1 MKNKFKDYLPL
12 FILFS
17 LIFLLMSTI
26 SLFYNFKIFILE
38 FSISLLALIFS
49 FVFLYKFKS
58 FTNTLFLNTAKNI
71 DFANTSD
78 INKLNLPAIILS
90 KDASILWMNKKFT
103 EEIDNDKDLVSNS
116 IFEILTE
123 KQFER
128 ICDKKIINIKYKG
141 KYYTCFGATFKDT
154 FTLYFHNDSK
164 IKEKAFNYEKTRPVV
179 MHISFDNYK
188 ELLGDVDD
196 EVETQITA
204 YVDRTL
210 KKWAATSNGVFIKLS
225 NNNYLFIT
233 EKEYLD
239 TYKSF
244 KFDIIDKIHQAKI
257 DEKNY
262 ATISIGVGYQ
272 GNTLKE
278 CEDWAKSALNMAL
291 GRGGDQVAIKKGK
304 DYEFFGGLSLGT
316 GKKNKVRTRVIAS
329 ALVNHINNSSNV
341 LIMGHRFS
349 DLDSVGASV
358 GMHSAV
364 KKGLKKEAFV
374 VVDRKETLSS
384 LLINNIENKSKDKIF
399 ISPKDAMEKID
410 DNTLL
415 IIVDTHNPEFL
426 ESSEVYKKCKKTI
439 VIDHHRMMVT
449 KVENALVFYH
459 EPYASSAS
467 EMVTELI
474 QYMGDYTIS
483 RIEAEALIAGIML
496 DTKNFILKTGVR
508 TFEAAAFLRS
518 RGADTIEV
526 KRMFSNSIDEYKTRF
541 EIVSQAEIFNS
552 CAVAYTDDSK
562 DDIKQVAAQAA
573 DEILSIQGVNASF
586 VLFPIENGIGISA
599 RSYGDINVQ
608 LIMEKLGGGGH
619 QTMAGAQLYNVDI
632 TSAREK
638 LIDIIRSAEKY
649 AKPKTGNN
657 N

>member
-12 FILFS
+12 FIIFS
-17 LIFLLMSTI
+17 ILLLLMA
-26 SLFYNFKIFILE
+26 SLSIFYNFFIFIIE
-38 FSISLLALIFS
+38 ITLAMLAVIFS
-49 FVFLYKFKS
+49 LVSLHKFKS
-58 FTNTLFLNTAKNI
+58 YTNTLLIKTAKDINF
-71 DFANTSD
+71 DNTSD

-90 KDASILWMNKKFT
+90 KDANILWMNKKFT
-103 EEIDNDKDLVSNS
+103 DEIDDDKELIGNK
-116 IFEILTE
+116 IFEVLSEEEFKNIKE
-123 KQFER
+123 KSVV
-128 ICDKKIINIKYKG
+128 NIKYNG
-141 KYYTCFGATFKDT
+141 KYFTCFGASFNDT
-154 FTLYFHNDSK
+154 FALYFYNDSK
-164 IKEKAFNYEKTRPVV
+164 IKEKAYNYEKTRPVV
-179 MHISFDNYK
+179 MYISFDNYK
-188 ELLGDVDD
+188 ELLDDVDD

-204 YVDRTL
+204 YVDRIL
-210 KKWAATSNGVFIKLS
+210 KKWASTSNGVFKKLS
-225 NNNYLFIT
+225 NNSYFFVT
-233 EKEYLD
+233 QEEYLND
-239 TYKSF
+239 YKSF
-244 KFDIIDKIHQAKI
+244 KFDIIDKIHQAKV

-262 ATISIGVGYQ
+262 ATLSIGVGY
-272 GNTLKE
+272 GAKTLKE

-291 GRGGDQVAIKKGK
+291 GRGGDQVAIKKDK

-316 GKKNKVRTRVIAS
+316 VKKDKVRTRVIAS
-329 ALVNHINNSSNV
+329 ALINHINNSSNV
-341 LIMGHRFS
+341 FIMGHRFS

-358 GMHSAV
+358 GMYSAV
-364 KKGLKKEAFV
+364 KKGLNKEAYV

-384 LLINNIENKSKDKIF
+384 LLINNIESQSKDKIF
-399 ISPKDAMEKID
+399 ISPKEAMEKIKND
-410 DNTLL
+410 TLL

-426 ESSEVYKKCKKTI
+426 ESSEIYKKCKRTI

-449 KVENALVFYH
+449 RVKNALIFYH

-474 QYMGDYTIS
+474 QYMGDYTIN

-496 DTKNFILKTGVR
+496 DTKNFILKTGER

-518 RGADTIEV
+518 RGADTVEV

-552 CAVAYTDDSK
+552 CAVAYTDDTK
-562 DDIKQVAAQAA
+562 EDIKQVAAQAA

-619 QTMAGAQLYNVDI
+619 QTMAGTQLYGVDI

-649 AKPKTGNN
+649 MKEKDN
-657 N
+657 

>member
-1 MKNKFKDYLPL
+1 MKNKFKDCLPL
-12 FILFS
+12 FLVFS
-17 LIFLLMSTI
+17 LIILIMATI
-26 SLFYNFKIFILE
+26 SIFYSLTIFLIEILVAILLII
-38 FSISLLALIFS
+38 ISV
-49 FVFLYKFKS
+49 VFLYKFKNYIS
-58 FTNTLFLNTAKNI
+58 ELFIKTAKEI

-90 KDASILWMNKKFT
+90 KEANILWMNKKFT
-103 EEIDNDKDLVSNS
+103 EEIDDDKELIGNK

-123 KQFER
+123 EQFKQVRENST
-128 ICDKKIINIKYKG
+128 INIKYNS
-141 KYYTCFGATFKDT
+141 KYFTCFGATFKDT
-154 FTLYFHNDSK
+154 FTLYFYDDSK
-164 IKEKAFNYEKTRPVV
+164 IKEKAIAFNKTRPVV
-179 MHISFDNYK
+179 MSISFDNYN
-188 ELLGDVDD
+188 ELLNDVDD
-196 EVETQITA
+196 EVENQITA

-210 KKWAATSNGVFIKLS
+210 KKWALTSNGVFKKLS

-233 EKEYLD
+233 QEEHLD
-239 TYKSF
+239 NYKSF
-244 KFDIIDKIHQAKI
+244 KFDIIDKIHQAKV
-257 DEKNY
+257 DDKNY
-262 ATISIGVGYQ
+262 ATISIGVGY
-272 GNTLKE
+272 GASTLKE
-278 CEDWAKSALNMAL
+278 CEDWSKKALDMAL
-291 GRGGDQVAIKKGK
+291 GRGGDQVAIKKDK
-304 DYEFFGGLSLGT
+304 DYEFFGGLSQGT
-316 GKKNKVRTRVIAS
+316 GKRDKVRTRVIAS

-341 LIMGHRFS
+341 FIMGHRFS

-358 GMHSAV
+358 GMYSAV
-364 KKGLKKEAFV
+364 KKGLNKKAYV

-384 LLINNIENKSKDKIF
+384 LLINNIESKAKDEIF
-399 ISPKDAMEKID
+399 ISPKEALEKCD

-426 ESSEVYKKCKKTI
+426 ESGDVYKKCKKTI

-449 KVENALVFYH
+449 RVKNSLIFYH

-474 QYMGDYTIS
+474 QYMGNYTIN

-496 DTKNFILKTGVR
+496 DTKNFVLKTGVR

-552 CAVAYTDDSK
+552 CAVAYTDDTK
-562 DDIKQVAAQAA
+562 EDIKQVAAQAA

-619 QTMAGAQLYNVDI
+619 QTMAGAQLYDVDI
-632 TSAREK
+632 TSAREQ

-649 AKPKTGNN
+649 AKNRKNSK
-657 N
+657 